1 MPAFQKS
8 PPYREVLKKITFLM
22 TVFTKYLHVDLR
34 KNRGNNSLLSKK
46 IGYVWTGL
54 VLVWTILSR
63 CKNLLILSYKELCH
77 IKKMLW
83 TLNWWCVFL
92 VLSLLKAR
100 FNVLA
105 SVQL

>member
-1 MPAFQKS
+1 
-8 PPYREVLKKITFLM
+8 M

-46 IGYVWTGL
+46 IGYVRTGL

-63 CKNLLILSYKELCH
+63 CKNLLILWYKELCH

-83 TLNWWCVFL
+83 SFNWWCVFL